1 MKKNGFKKNMSFKEE
16 FELININNMSLEEYD
31 KFLKKIIEN
40 TKNMSILLKK
50 IADKRINK
58 WLQQHLSVMIIVII
72 LIVQLNNKYI
82 IY

>member
-1 MKKNGFKKNMSFKEE
+1 MSFKEE

-58 WLQQHLSVMIIVII
+58 
-72 LIVQLNNKYI
+72 
-82 IY
+82 

>member
-1 MKKNGFKKNMSFKEE
+1 MIWVMKKNGFKKNMSFKEE

-58 WLQQHLSVMIIVII
+58 
-72 LIVQLNNKYI
+72 
-82 IY
+82 

>member
-58 WLQQHLSVMIIVII
+58 
-72 LIVQLNNKYI
+72 
-82 IY
+82 